1 MSEGSL
7 SKEGSRRE
15 KRELDPKRDSTTT
28 LQTETTKK
36 QKSFFQF
43 FSVFLQEMIMSA
55 TIDSCPCGVERN
67 SILEKFRT
75 SKFDK
80 VTIKDELIP
89 VELILVE
96 LHTSPPSVI
105 F

>member
-43 FSVFLQEMIMSA
+43 FSVFSVFFARNDNVGNNRLMSVR
-55 TIDSCPCGVERN
+55 SG
-67 SILEKFRT
+67 K
-75 SKFDK
+75 KFD
-80 VTIKDELIP
+80 
-89 VELILVE
+89 
-96 LHTSPPSVI
+96 
-105 F
+105 FG

>member
-1 MSEGSL
+1 MFFSAKKSEKSLNIVPVKNMSEGSL

-43 FSVFLQEMIMSA
+43 FFSFF
-55 TIDSCPCGVERN
+55 C
-67 SILEKFRT
+67 K
-75 SKFDK
+75 K
-80 VTIKDELIP
+80 
-89 VELILVE
+89 
-96 LHTSPPSVI
+96 
-105 F
+105 

>member
-43 FSVFLQEMIMSA
+43 FLVFSVFLQEMIMSA
-55 TIDSCPCGVERN
+55 TIDSCRCGVERN
-67 SILEKFRT
+67 SILDKFRT
-75 SKFDK
+75 S
-80 VTIKDELIP
+80 
-89 VELILVE
+89 
-96 LHTSPPSVI
+96 
-105 F
+105 

>member
-43 FSVFLQEMIMSA
+43 FWFFARNDNVGNNRLMSVRS
-55 TIDSCPCGVERN
+55 G
-67 SILEKFRT
+67 K
-75 SKFDK
+75 KFD
-80 VTIKDELIP
+80 
-89 VELILVE
+89 
-96 LHTSPPSVI
+96 
-105 F
+105 FG